1 MSIQSVLGDNPP
13 PLLSCAPGDLLT
25 TAVSRLVGAASNAIA
40 VTGPSGQLVGILT
53 DHDIVRA
60 IDAGGGDLGKA
71 RAEEWMTRPVVT
83 VTPDTSLSTALNM
96 MGHHRIRHVIVT
108 DDNGKPLAVTGVRAI
123 LRKLH
128 EIDMLEIN
136 VLRDI
141 AVARR

>member
-1 MSIQSVLGDNPP
+1 MPIRSVIGDDLP
-13 PLLSCAPGDLLT
+13 PLLSCAPGELLT
-25 TAVSRLVGAASNAIA
+25 TAVSQLVSAASNAIA
-40 VTGPSGQLVGILT
+40 VTGPVGQLVGILT

-60 IDAGGGDLGKA
+60 LNAGHGSIERFRVED
-71 RAEEWMTRPVVT
+71 WMTRPVVT
-83 VTPDTSLSTALNM
+83 VTPETSLSTALNM